1 MNNSAKGI
9 HNINM
14 TPLIDVS
21 LVLVVL
27 LLLLTPLA
35 FESGIGIE
43 KNSEGEKLNK
53 KVTDR
58 KIIEL
63 EIVSDDSVIVDNRFV
78 SRMAL
83 VSLLRPLI
91 SKTGDC
97 GVVISC
103 RGDVSHGAFVDVLD
117 KSRRSGV
124 SGISVMEK

>member
-1 MNNSAKGI
+1 MDKNTRGI

-43 KNSEGEKLNK
+43 GNGEKKDLSK
-53 KVTDR
+53 KTSHGEMIQLDV
-58 KIIEL
+58 
-63 EIVSDDSVIVDNRFV
+63 VSEDSVIVDNRFV
-78 SRMAL
+78 SRKAL
-83 VSLLRPLI
+83 VSKLRPLI
-91 SKTGDC
+91 LKTGGC
-97 GVVISC
+97 GVAITC
-103 RGDVSHGAFVDVLD
+103 RDNVSHGAFVDVLD
-117 KSRRSGV
+117 KSRLSGA

>member
-1 MNNSAKGI
+1 MDKNTRGI

-43 KNSEGEKLNK
+43 GNGEKKDLSK
-53 KVTDR
+53 KALR
-58 KIIEL
+58 GEMIEL
-63 EIVSDDSVIVDNRFV
+63 DVVSEDSVIVDNRFV
-78 SRMAL
+78 SGKAL
-83 VSLLRPLI
+83 VSKLRPLI
-91 SKTGDC
+91 LKTGGC
-97 GVVISC
+97 GVAITC
-103 RGDVSHGAFVDVLD
+103 RDNVSHGAFVDVLD
-117 KSRRSGV
+117 KSRLSGA